1 MNLISIIIITLSIGA
16 IIGGIYLL
24 KKSAKKFDLSPEQ
37 LALIKKRNEALD
49 KEERKEK

>member
-1 MNLISIIIITLSIGA
+1 MSLISIIIIILVIGS

-24 KKSAKKFDLSPEQ
+24 KKSAQKFDLSAEQ

-49 KEERKEK
+49 KAQQKED